1 MKVLILEHDELLVT
15 TLVFRIRQHGF
26 KVEKAKDGKE
36 ALQKLRTTKFDLLV
50 ADIFE
55 PEFTGLH
62 LVKAIRKNSKNRK
75 TPVLLIAD
83 LDQEEQTLLALK
95 LGVTDFVTKPFKPD
109 ELVIRIKGIF
119 QSKKVKVS

>member
-1 MKVLILEHDELLVT
+1 MKILILEHDELLVT

-26 KVEKAKDGKE
+26 IVEQAKDEKE
-36 ALQKLRTTKFDLLV
+36 ALQKLSKTKFDLLV

-55 PEFTGLH
+55 PEFAGLH
-62 LVKAIRKNSKNRK
+62 LVKAIRSNLKNKK

-83 LDQEEQTLLALK
+83 LEQEEQTLQALK

-109 ELVIRIKGIF
+109 ELVTRIKGIF
-119 QSKKVKVS
+119 QSKRIKVG